1 MQNAIRPFEYT
12 FYAACISTGTNRTIN
27 FYTFLMIYF
36 IRWLYNACSN
46 HKLQLKLCQSV
57 TQKFLDRNTTRAA
70 ENAAPLTYEECLSM
84 IRLECQSEGVSDT
97 LLALGSCYSGQKVN
111 DVFILI
117 FHGFDLSFPLYILL
131 GLCGNLSFI

>member
-1 MQNAIRPFEYT
+1 
-12 FYAACISTGTNRTIN
+12 
-27 FYTFLMIYF
+27 MIYF
-36 IRWLYNACSN
+36 VRWLYNACSN

-111 DVFILI
+111 DVFYTDMSIYILI
-117 FHGFDLSFPLYILL
+117 CHFLCIFYLALAVTFPSYNFLGQVYLL
-131 GLCGNLSFI
+131 AK